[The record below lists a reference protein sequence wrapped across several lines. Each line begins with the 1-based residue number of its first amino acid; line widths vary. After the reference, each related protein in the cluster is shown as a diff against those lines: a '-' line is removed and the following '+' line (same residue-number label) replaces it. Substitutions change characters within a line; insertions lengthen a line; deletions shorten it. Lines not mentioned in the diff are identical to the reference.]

1 MCRYHFRELKTIN
14 PTENLVSSHTTIYK
28 SLRDIK
34 RRQGE
39 ALVMLSR
46 KVFANCTAHSLEKV
60 LISMLRSSRILTFR
74 LNSTTPQ

>member
-14 PTENLVSSHTTIYK
+14 PTENLVY
-28 SLRDIK
+28 LRDIK
-34 RRQGE
+34 WRLGE